1 MLKIFQD
8 LIGFFYLQHY
18 LGSLHCRQLL
28 YNNLM
33 LHCFWSS
40 MAKKD
45 RNFAEKCL
53 AKDTL
58 LCWLHPKPFLMAC
71 WTRHA
76 CKNGRKYCTLDVLS
90 HSVGIEDQWSS
101 ILFYNRSVRIS
112 MEVIKCNNSYISTLN
127 LTYFMPF
134 IFMHV

>member
-1 MLKIFQD
+1 MIWF
-8 LIGFFYLQHY
+8 GFFYLQHY

-33 LHCFWSS
+33 LRRFWSS
-40 MAKKD
+40 MARKD

-53 AKDTL
+53 AKDIL
-58 LCWLHPKPFLMAC
+58 LLRLLPKPFRMAC

-90 HSVGIEDQWSS
+90 HSVWNEDQWSS
-101 ILFYNRSVRIS
+101 ILFYYRPVCIS
-112 MEVIKCNNSYISTLN
+112 MEVIKCNNLYISTLN

-134 IFMHV
+134 NFMHV